1 MIHRGNQPEKSP
13 AYLTLH
19 ELGEVSCMPEACT
32 YGSRS
37 GINSFT
43 KVRSGRRPVCP
54 CCTLTLWDFLFVT
67 GCWCQAESA
76 AQGTVLTERWSSARS
91 LHISPYLVLIG
102 QSVLLA
108 AQQQETHCVTIILR
122 HMLFADFL
130 FAPASACSTQRQTR
144 SKTSS
149 VLNPRDDVTSVRRLS
164 DSDFRSKKGSWN
176 RTHVSSQL
184 VWVNPGKLVLTTT
197 SQ

>member
-1 MIHRGNQPEKSP
+1 MIHRGNQPERSP

-67 GCWCQAESA
+67 GCWCLAESA
-76 AQGTVLTERWSSARS
+76 AQGTWHSFNRTMKLSSVVAHQSLFSPHRSERTAGCTTAGNP
-91 LHISPYLVLIG
+91 LCDYNT
-102 QSVLLA
+102 Q
-108 AQQQETHCVTIILR
+108 THAVCWLPV
-122 HMLFADFL
+122 
-130 FAPASACSTQRQTR
+130 STCF
-144 SKTSS
+144 S
-149 VLNPRDDVTSVRRLS
+149 VLNTGTDQIKNLQRPKPPGWCHISAASVTLRL
-164 DSDFRSKKGSWN
+164 
-176 RTHVSSQL
+176 
-184 VWVNPGKLVLTTT
+184 
-197 SQ
+197 